1 MSVRRRMSQFR
12 KTVVKVLVGIV
23 VTFLIS
29 ILLFLTV
36 FISFPNVRNYVL
48 DSKIVTVVV
57 KMYNKARPWLHIG
70 NRRSCLKK
78 LAKTEVKFVPV
89 PDKTADSGCIL
100 KNVVHVSQSYTSYN
114 GPCLMTCS
122 LALAMYTFEKDVIQP
137 LAKKYFDQPV
147 VRINHVGTYNC
158 RPARGSRRLLSEH
171 AYANAIDITSFQLQD
186 GTVISVKQHWKNAGK
201 KSIFLHEIA
210 QQACQRFRKV
220 LTPNYNALHHDH
232 FHFDMGLM
240 KRCGY

>member
-1 MSVRRRMSQFR
+1 MSQLR
-12 KTVVKVLVGIV
+12 KIVVKVFVRIV
-23 VTFLIS
+23 LTVLIS
-29 ILLFLTV
+29 IFVFLAV
-36 FISFPNVRNYVL
+36 FVSFPNVRNYVL
-48 DSKIVTVVV
+48 DSKMVTVVIE
-57 KMYNKARPWLHIG
+57 MYNKVRPWLHIV

-89 PDKTADSGCIL
+89 QDKTADSGCIL
-100 KNVVHVSQSYTSYN
+100 KNVVHVSRSHTPYN

-122 LALAMYTFEKDVIQP
+122 LALSMYTFEKDVLQP

-147 VRINHVGTYNC
+147 TRINHVGTYNC

-186 GTVISVKQHWKNAGK
+186 GTMISVKQHWKNAGK
-201 KSIFLHEIA
+201 KSVFLHEIA
-210 QQACQRFRKV
+210 QQACPRFRKV
-220 LTPNYNALHHDH
+220 LTPNFNALHYDH
-232 FHFDMGLM
+232 FHFDMGLV

>member
-1 MSVRRRMSQFR
+1 MSQLR
-12 KTVVKVLVGIV
+12 KIVVKVFVRIV
-23 VTFLIS
+23 LTGLMG

-36 FISFPNVRNYVL
+36 FVSFPNVRNYVL
-48 DSKIVTVVV
+48 DSKIVTVVIE
-57 KMYNKARPWLHIG
+57 MYNKVRPWLHIA

-78 LAKTEVKFVPV
+78 LAKTEIKFVPV
-89 PDKTADSGCIL
+89 QDKTVGSGCIL
-100 KNVVHVSQSYTSYN
+100 KNVVHVSQSHTPYN

-122 LALAMYTFEKDVIQP
+122 LALSMYTFEKDVLQP

-147 VRINHVGTYNC
+147 IRINHVGTYNC

-186 GTVISVKQHWKNAGK
+186 GTVISVKQHWNQAGK
-201 KSIFLHEIA
+201 KSVFLHEVA

-220 LTPNYNALHHDH
+220 LTPNFNALHHNH
-232 FHFDMGLM
+232 LHFDMGLV